1 MQELDLSGK
10 DFRRK
15 SAVLELNDQ
24 NLISD
29 SDLFCENSKHPR
41 NVLRNRIIKNNLI
54 PYKCAIC
61 GTTEWLGRNLSLEL
75 DHINGINNDN
85 RLENLRFLCPNCHSQ
100 TITYGSKNQKITETE
115 YDISEDLKDQIIS
128 KYLELKNQKRVSEE
142 LNIKPK
148 IIKEIITNAGLGK
161 SNQKYVIQYDSNK
174 NEINRFGTISEC
186 CEYLMDNELVKT
198 KILKTCR
205 NTLLRNIDKLW
216 NNYYFKLI
224 ET

>member
-24 NLISD
+24 KSISD

-100 TITYGSKNQKITETE
+100 TITYGSKNQKTTETE
-115 YDISEDLKDQIIS
+115 YNISEDLKDKFIS
-128 KYLELKNQKRVSEE
+128 KY
-142 LNIKPK
+142 
-148 IIKEIITNAGLGK
+148 
-161 SNQKYVIQYDSNK
+161 
-174 NEINRFGTISEC
+174 
-186 CEYLMDNELVKT
+186 
-198 KILKTCR
+198 
-205 NTLLRNIDKLW
+205 
-216 NNYYFKLI
+216 
-224 ET
+224 